1 MLNNKVSKI
10 EFHITYNQL
19 EDFILRAAELIK
31 DNYEIEKI
39 QVDPISIS
47 YFTESEPPYHII
59 FAKRGQNK

>member
-31 DNYEIEKI
+31 DNYEIEQIK
-39 QVDPISIS
+39 VDPISVS
-47 YFTESEPPYHII
+47 YLTEPEPPYHII
-59 FAKRGQNK
+59 FVKRK